1 MILTLSHPRPRGV
14 FRDRGKR
21 VDRRQILKRLDQAW
35 GTLQAS
41 YAGLSA
47 SELLQPGV
55 TGDWSVRDILA
66 HVTTWEEEALRFLP
80 LIVAGGTPP
89 RYSVTYGGIDAF
101 NARRTAAK
109 SELSLSAVLRLM
121 DDTHRRVVALIQAA
135 PEDQLTG
142 DTRFRRRLRLD
153 TYGHYLKH
161 ADAIR
166 QWRAQRSAGQP
177 SVPRSSSPH
186 TNAALA

>member
-1 MILTLSHPRPRGV
+1 M
-14 FRDRGKR
+14 
-21 VDRRQILKRLDQAW
+21 DRRQILKRLDQAW

-47 SELLQPGV
+47 SELLQSGV

-80 LIVAGGTPP
+80 LIVAGRTPP

-101 NARRTAAK
+101 NARMTEAK
-109 SELSLSAVLRLM
+109 SELPLSAVLRLM
-121 DDTHRRVVALIQAA
+121 DDTHRRVIALIQAA
-135 PEDQLTG
+135 PEDQLVG
-142 DTRFRRRLRLD
+142 QTRFRRRLRLD
-153 TYGHYLKH
+153 TYGHYPKH

-166 QWRAQRSAGQP
+166 QWRAQRSAGRP
-177 SVPRSSSPH
+177 SVSRSSGQRAD
-186 TNAALA
+186 AALA